1 MAWHATSFFSDSG
14 TDLCINGI
22 VSIIV
27 FVAFILLVAVIFLY
41 INANAD
47 VMSNPHFSEKGKQHA
62 LLERCN

>member
-1 MAWHATSFFSDSG
+1 MAWYATSFFSDLG

-27 FVAFILLVAVIFLY
+27 FVAFILLVAAIFLY
-41 INANAD
+41 IHVNANVA
-47 VMSNPHFSEKGKQHA
+47 SNPHFSLQDKQHG